1 LAFFSPP
8 AKTEVFLYTTCN
20 ILSCKELKSKQISH
34 LKPLA
39 KGALFHSMTID
50 LSMYNV
56 RTDLA
61 LEAKEIAAQGQ
72 PTGVIPGIWSETDKA
87 DGITVTRM
95 EIQTNEGAQK
105 IGKMIGH
112 YVTLEVPDLRQGDT
126 TLQDKVAKTF
136 AKEFEAFLK
145 RIGINEKSSVL
156 VVGLGNWNVTPDALG
171 PVVVE
176 NIMVTRQF
184 FELMPD
190 QVSPGYR
197 PVSAVAPGVLGTTGI
212 ESSDI
217 VQGIVQKS
225 KPDLV
230 IAIDA
235 LAANSL
241 DRVNTTIQI
250 ADTGIHPGSGIGNKR
265 KGLTKDVLGV
275 PCIAIG
281 VPTVVYASTIV
292 NNTMDMVFEH
302 MKKHTANTE
311 PLFGVFGKMED
322 TERLQ
327 LVKEVLNP
335 LGHDLLVTPK
345 EIDKFMED
353 IANVIA
359 SGLNAALHEA
369 VDTDNVAAYTH

>member
-1 LAFFSPP
+1 
-8 AKTEVFLYTTCN
+8 
-20 ILSCKELKSKQISH
+20 
-34 LKPLA
+34 
-39 KGALFHSMTID
+39 
-50 LSMYNV
+50 MYNV

-61 LEAKEIAAQGQ
+61 LEAHEIATQGQ
-72 PTGVIPGIWSETDKA
+72 QSTAIPGVWSETEDEN
-87 DGITVTRM
+87 GIKVTRM
-95 EIQTNEGAQK
+95 EIKTEQAATQ
-105 IGKMIGH
+105 IGKMVGH
-112 YVTLEVPDLRQGDT
+112 YVTLEVPELRQGDT
-126 TLQDKVAKTF
+126 GLQDQVATSF
-136 AKEFEAFLK
+136 AKEFEAFLA
-145 RIGINEKSSVL
+145 RIGVNTTSSVL
-156 VVGLGNWNVTPDALG
+156 IVGLGNWNVTPDALG
-171 PVVVE
+171 PIVVE
-176 NIMVTRQF
+176 NIMVTRHF

-217 VQGIVQKS
+217 VQGIVEKS
-225 KPDLV
+225 KPDLI

-235 LAANSL
+235 LAAKSL
-241 DRVNTTIQI
+241 ERVNTTIQI

-265 KGLTKDVLGV
+265 KGLTKEILGV
-275 PCIAIG
+275 PCIGIG

-292 NNTMDMVFEH
+292 NNTMDLVFEH
-302 MKKHTANTE
+302 MKQHTANTE
-311 PLFGVFGKMED
+311 PLFGVFGKMEE

-345 EIDKFMED
+345 DVDKFMED

-369 VDTDNVAAYTH
+369 VNTDNVAAYTH